1 MNKVIV
7 ILIDKITLFDLF
19 LNYVIRILM
28 DYYETRKKYRN
39 KSLKLFTNFFFKI
52 IIIIISIL
60 IGWRIGASDKDIL
73 LLENEKKIKSYEA
86 SILEIEEQ
94 LVSIKLKLK
103 EANKALREKNIIE
116 GKNYGFEAKKVLA
129 IALANGVSEE
139 RIIDN
144 IRILTGKEKCRNFTS
159 KEMSVSTEN
168 FIPPN
173 SFLTLLGGGLRLKA
187 QGSSVNNSPDKPFF
201 DSNKPVDVSLIYF
214 GGTETLTKKLPISK
228 KIYAGKFVINLIIEK
243 SNVRGSIIVKYNTC
257 KI

>member
-1 MNKVIV
+1 
-7 ILIDKITLFDLF
+7 
-19 LNYVIRILM
+19 M
-28 DYYETRKKYRN
+28 DYYETQKKYRN
-39 KSLKLFTNFFFKI
+39 KSFKVFASFFLKI
-52 IIIIISIL
+52 IFIIIAIL

-73 LLENEKKIKSYEA
+73 LLENEKKVKFYEV
-86 SILEIEEQ
+86 SILDLEEQ
-94 LVSIKLKLK
+94 LISIKLKLK

-129 IALANGVSEE
+129 IALASGISEE
-139 RIIDN
+139 KIIEN

-187 QGSSVNNSPDKPFF
+187 EGRSINNSPDKPFF
-201 DSNKPVDVSLIYF
+201 DANKPIDLSLIYF

-228 KIYAGKFVINLIIEK
+228 KIYAGKFVINLSIIK

>member
-1 MNKVIV
+1 
-7 ILIDKITLFDLF
+7 
-19 LNYVIRILM
+19 M
-28 DYYETRKKYRN
+28 DYYETQKKYRN
-39 KSLKLFTNFFFKI
+39 KSFKVFASFFLKVILVV
-52 IIIIISIL
+52 ISIL
-60 IGWRIGASDKDIL
+60 VGWRIGASDKDIL
-73 LLENEKKIKSYEA
+73 LLENEKKVKFYEV
-86 SILEIEEQ
+86 SILDLEEQ
-94 LVSIKLKLK
+94 LISIKLKLK

-129 IALANGVSEE
+129 IALASGISEE
-139 RIIDN
+139 KIIEN

-187 QGSSVNNSPDKPFF
+187 EGRSINNSPDKPFF
-201 DSNKPVDVSLIYF
+201 DANKPIDLSLIYF

-228 KIYAGKFVINLIIEK
+228 KIYAGKFVINLSIIK

>member
-1 MNKVIV
+1 
-7 ILIDKITLFDLF
+7 
-19 LNYVIRILM
+19 M
-28 DYYETRKKYRN
+28 DYYETQKKYRK
-39 KSLKLFTNFFFKI
+39 KSFKVFASLFFKI
-52 IIIIISIL
+52 ALIAISIL

-73 LLENEKKIKSYEA
+73 VLENEKKIKSFET
-86 SILEIEEQ
+86 SILNLEEQ

-103 EANKALREKNIIE
+103 EANRALREKNIIE

-129 IALANGVSEE
+129 IALAKGISEE
-139 RIIDN
+139 KIIN
-144 IRILTGKEKCRNFTS
+144 HIRILNGKEKCRDFIS

-187 QGSSVNNSPDKPFF
+187 EGVSIDNSPDKPFF
-201 DSNKPVDVSLIYF
+201 DSNKPINISLIYF
-214 GGTETLTKKLPISK
+214 GGTETLIEKLPISK
-228 KIYAGKFVINLIIEK
+228 KIYAGKFVVNLVIKK

>member
-1 MNKVIV
+1 MNKVVV
-7 ILIDKITLFDLF
+7 IFIDKITLFDLF

-28 DYYETRKKYRN
+28 DYYQTRKKYRN
-39 KSLKLFTNFFFKI
+39 KSFKVFVSFFLKI
-52 IIIIISIL
+52 IFVIISIL
-60 IGWRIGASDKDIL
+60 IGWRIGASDRDIL
-73 LLENEKKIKSYEA
+73 LLENEKKIKTYEV
-86 SILEIEEQ
+86 SVLELGEK
-94 LVSIKLKLK
+94 LVSLKLKLK

-139 RIIDN
+139 KIIDN
-144 IRILTGKEKCRNFTS
+144 IRILNGKEKCRNFSS

-187 QGSSVNNSPDKPFF
+187 QGRSVNNSPDKPFF

-214 GGTETLTKKLPISK
+214 WGTETLTKKLPISK
-228 KIYAGKFVINLIIEK
+228 KIYAGKFVINLFIKK
-243 SNVRGSIIVKYNTC
+243 SNVRGGIIVRYNTC